1 MTVMTRMASI
11 QVTSMVELRQAQSQA
26 SEAELFRL
34 RSLCGCPAHP
44 VSMLKTHATDN
55 PATHHGN
62 ELDEFGRLV
71 GRAVSRLH
79 LRFLGMLWV
88 LVTSYNDSPLMA
100 VSLTLCRPMSCGCI
114 VRLHQPERRTYHVI
128 FGGCTSGTYH
138 HLPGP
143 LFAYAFQSF
152 TMPLPHIVFHSSKVE
167 VSQTPPSRFWW
178 M

>member
-34 RSLCGCPAHP
+34 RSLCGCPADP

-55 PATHHGN
+55 PSTHHGN

-71 GRAVSRLH
+71 GRAVSRLQ

-88 LVTSYNDSPLMA
+88 LVTSYNDSPLWLFPLRCVAPCHVAALSDFTSLKEEHIMSSLGGA
-100 VSLTLCRPMSCGCI
+100 PPVLTIIYNHLLCHYLTLYFIHPKLKSPKLLQ
-114 VRLHQPERRTYHVI
+114 VV
-128 FGGCTSGTYH
+128 FGGCDVNH
-138 HLPGP
+138 PQKP
-143 LFAYAFQSF
+143 
-152 TMPLPHIVFHSSKVE
+152 
-167 VSQTPPSRFWW
+167 
-178 M
+178 